1 MRLHVDL
8 GRGRKEVV
16 DVTPASTIA
25 DVLSECCRRHS
36 LDAAEHALKQ
46 AGSTKTILDD
56 SLTIRFS
63 GLTPD
68 GHAT

>member
-46 AGSTKTILDD
+46 AGSTKTILDN

>member
-46 AGSTKTILDD
+46 AGSTKTRVPTVL
-56 SLTIRFS
+56 
-63 GLTPD
+63 
-68 GHAT
+68 ATARDARA